1 MTTSVRTRFLMMLFI
16 LAGAISSAHANED
29 AARPGLFNLNLFVQA
44 TVDMAK
50 PGSAAARQL
59 LDNTRNSNTN
69 SVCVCEI
76 VELQNN
82 NAQFSDVAIFAEK
95 TNNGDLGREYKI
107 AEQKISKEKKQ
118 MKAMFFEKVKTQ
130 TKIAATSNC
139 FSLYLQLKGRY
150 PELKLY
156 DILNGNINK

>member
-1 MTTSVRTRFLMMLFI
+1 MTTSVRTRFLTMLFI
-16 LAGAISSAHANED
+16 LAGAMPSTYANED
-29 AARPGLFNLNLFVQA
+29 AASPGLFNLNLFVQA
-44 TVDMAK
+44 TIDMAQ
-50 PGSAAARQL
+50 PGKAAARQL
-59 LDNTRNSNTN
+59 VDNIRNSNTN

-82 NAQFSDVAIFAEK
+82 NARFADVAIFAEK
-95 TNNGDLGREYKI
+95 TNNGNLGGGYKM
-107 AEQKISKEKKQ
+107 AEQKISKEKKH
-118 MKAMFFEKVKTQ
+118 MKSMFFEKVKTQ

-156 DILNGNINK
+156 DILNGDIR

>member
-1 MTTSVRTRFLMMLFI
+1 MTTSLRTRFLMMLLI
-16 LAGAISSAHANED
+16 LAGAMPSAHANED

-44 TVDMAK
+44 TIDMAK
-50 PGSAAARQL
+50 PGTAAAQQL
-59 LDNTRNSNTN
+59 LDNIRNTNTN

-82 NAQFSDVAIFAEK
+82 NARFSDVAIFAEK
-95 TNNGDLGREYKI
+95 THNGNLGREYKI
-107 AEQKISKEKKQ
+107 AEQKILKEKKQ
-118 MKAMFFEKVKTQ
+118 MKSMFFEKVKTQ

-139 FSLYLQLKGRY
+139 LGLYLQLKGRY

-156 DILNGNINK
+156 DILNGNIK